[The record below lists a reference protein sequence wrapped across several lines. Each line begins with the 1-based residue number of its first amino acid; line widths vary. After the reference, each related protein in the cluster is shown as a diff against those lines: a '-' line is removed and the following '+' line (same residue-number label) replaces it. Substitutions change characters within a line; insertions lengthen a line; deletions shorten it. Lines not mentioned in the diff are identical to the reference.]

1 MSIFYANPSEMLLP
15 EKQRTPHVLE
25 FLHFCKQKFLTN
37 LKILTAAGNTQEI
50 FRSAVINLFVKCNFI
65 MSEFFSTLSTVF
77 IHYLVTSSPISTLH

>member
-1 MSIFYANPSEMLLP
+1 MSIFYANPSEMLLLD
-15 EKQRTPHVLE
+15 KQRTPHVLK

-50 FRSAVINLFVKCNFI
+50 FRSAVINLSVKCNFI
-65 MSEFFSTLSTVF
+65 MSEFFSALSTVF

>member
-1 MSIFYANPSEMLLP
+1 MSIFYANPSEMLLL

-25 FLHFCKQKFLTN
+25 FPHFRKQKFLTN

-50 FRSAVINLFVKCNFI
+50 FRSAVINLSVKCNFI
-65 MSEFFSTLSTVF
+65 MSEFFSALSTVF